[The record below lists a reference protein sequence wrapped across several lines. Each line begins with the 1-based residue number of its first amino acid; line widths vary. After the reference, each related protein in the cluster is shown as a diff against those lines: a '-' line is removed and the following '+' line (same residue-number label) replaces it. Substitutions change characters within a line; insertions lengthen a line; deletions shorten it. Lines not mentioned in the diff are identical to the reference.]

1 MANIKAFQAVRPK
14 KELSARIASLPY
26 DVYNRKEARA
36 QVEKEPMGFLK
47 IDRAESL
54 LDENTDIYA
63 KEVYEKAR
71 STYEEM
77 KNVGEF
83 VQDEKEAY
91 YLYELTMEG
100 RSQTGLVACASVDD
114 YLQGVIKKHENT
126 RAEKEED
133 RVRHVDTMSAQTG
146 PIFLA
151 YRAEERIRLLF
162 ERIKERPVLFDF
174 TKEGNIRH
182 RGWMISDREEIA
194 EITAMFEK
202 IPNTYIADG
211 HHRAASAIRVAKM
224 RREKNPGYTGK
235 EEFNYFLSV
244 LFPDEELQILDYN
257 RVLKDWNGMTAESF
271 LAGLK
276 EKFEVQ
282 PEESPV
288 RPQKKGEFGLY
299 LPGSWY
305 RLRVKPELLKEDPVE
320 GLDVSL
326 LQREVLTPF
335 FGIQDPRTDERID
348 FVGGIRGLKELER
361 RVKEDAV
368 AAFSLYPTS
377 LSELFHVA
385 DENKLMPPKS
395 TWFEPKLLSGL
406 FIHEI

>member
-1 MANIKAFQAVRPK
+1 MAKIKAFQAVRPK
-14 KELSARIASLPY
+14 TELSERIASLPY

-54 LDENTDIYA
+54 LDENIDMYS

-77 KNVGEF
+77 KQAGAF

-114 YLQGVIKKHENT
+114 YLNGVIKKHENT

-133 RVRHVDTMSAQTG
+133 RVRHVDTMNAQTG

-151 YRAEERIRLLF
+151 YRAEKRISRLF
-162 ERIKERPVLFDF
+162 EQIKERPVIFDF
-174 TKEGNIRH
+174 IKEGNIRH
-182 RGWMISDREEIA
+182 RGWMITDPQEIE
-194 EITAMFEK
+194 EITAMFET
-202 IPNTYIADG
+202 IPHTYIADG

-224 RREKNPGYTGK
+224 RREKHPGYTGS

-257 RVLKDWNGMTAESF
+257 RVLKDWNGMTAEGLF
-271 LAGLK
+271 NALK
-276 EKFEVQ
+276 EKFDIQ
-282 PEESPV
+282 KEESPV

-299 LPGSWY
+299 LSGNWY
-305 RLRVKPELLKEDPVE
+305 RLKAASELLKEDPVE

-326 LQREVLTPF
+326 LQREVLTPL

-348 FVGGIRGLKELER
+348 FVGGIRGLEELEK

-368 AAFSLYPTS
+368 AAFSMYPTS
-377 LSELFHVA
+377 LSELFAVA
-385 DENKLMPPKS
+385 DENALMPPKS